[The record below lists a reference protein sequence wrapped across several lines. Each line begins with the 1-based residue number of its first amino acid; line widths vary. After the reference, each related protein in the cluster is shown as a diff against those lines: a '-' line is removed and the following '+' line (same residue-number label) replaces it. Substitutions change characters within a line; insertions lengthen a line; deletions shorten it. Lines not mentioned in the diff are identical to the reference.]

1 MLYVGLD
8 VHRRRTHVAVMD
20 EGGHELFVRS
30 GHPDMRY
37 LPAERRGS
45 PPSES
50 AGGSHPPAALR
61 TGRDDLPSSGPH
73 SPASDGGRELP
84 VGKQVGL
91 ALACLLQPGRRLEV
105 VASEPFELLSGPADQ
120 MIIDAPCEEAQ
131 LGAIARHHASPCS
144 GTLLSQVAYPTL
156 PSISSRTRSA
166 VIRRIQST
174 KPHLTAHLGL

>member
-1 MLYVGLD
+1 M
-8 VHRRRTHVAVMD
+8 A
-20 EGGHELFVRS
+20 
-30 GHPDMRY
+30 P
-37 LPAERRGS
+37 
-45 PPSES
+45 PPSALAATPS
-50 AGGSHPPAALR
+50 SDRVTPICATFPRKGAVARRVSRRGGSHPPAALR
-61 TGRDDLPSSGPH
+61 TGRDDLPSSGPP